1 MRDEIEFSSLRKRMV
16 ATQIA
21 SRGIKDKKVL
31 EVMAKVPR
39 HKFVLSEYLDSAHED
54 HPLPIG
60 EEQTI
65 SQPYM
70 VALMTECLGLKGDE
84 KVLEIG
90 TGSGYQA
97 AVLAELSK
105 EVYTIERFES
115 LAERAK
121 KVLSDLGYKNVKVIV
136 GDGSRGLEEEA
147 PFDRIIVTAGAP
159 ILPKTLVDQLA
170 EGGKMVIPVGGSF
183 SQALLLVE
191 KEKGKVKTTSVC
203 GCVFVPLIGEYG
215 WKR

>member
-1 MRDEIEFSSLRKRMV
+1 MKDEIKFAQLRERMV

-21 SRGIKDKKVL
+21 SRGIDKRVL
-31 EVMAKVPR
+31 EIMARVLR
-39 HKFVLSEYLDSAHED
+39 HRFVLPEYLDSAYED

-60 EEQTI
+60 EGQTI

-97 AVLAELSK
+97 AILAEISK

-136 GDGSRGLEEEA
+136 GDGSRGLEEKA
-147 PFDRIIVTAGAP
+147 PFDRIMVTAGAP
-159 ILPKTLVDQLA
+159 ILPKSLVDQLA

>member
-1 MRDEIEFSSLRKRMV
+1 MKDEVEFSSLRERMV

-21 SRGIKDKKVL
+21 SRRIKDKRVL

-39 HKFVLSEYLDSAHED
+39 HRFVLPEYLDSAYQD
-54 HPLPIG
+54 HPLPLG
-60 EEQTI
+60 EGQTI

-70 VALMTECLGLKGDE
+70 VALMTECLGLKGNE

-97 AVLAELSK
+97 AILAELSQ
-105 EVYTIERFES
+105 EVYTVERFES

-136 GDGSRGLEEEA
+136 GDGSRGLEEKA
-147 PFDRIIVTAGAP
+147 SFDRIMVTAGAP

-215 WKR
+215 WKK

>member
-1 MRDEIEFSSLRKRMV
+1 MRNEIEFGSLRERMV

-21 SRGIKDKKVL
+21 SRGIKNKRIL
-31 EVMAKVPR
+31 ETMAKVPR
-39 HKFVLSEYLDSAHED
+39 HRFVLPEYLDSAYED

-60 EEQTI
+60 EGQTI

-84 KVLEIG
+84 KVLEVG

-97 AVLAELSK
+97 AILAELSK

-121 KVLSDLGYKNVKVIV
+121 KVLRDLRYENVKMIV

-147 PFDRIIVTAGAP
+147 PFDGIMVTAGAP
-159 ILPKTLVDQLA
+159 ILPKSLVDQLA
-170 EGGKMVIPVGGSF
+170 EGGRMVIPVGGSF

>member
-1 MRDEIEFSSLRKRMV
+1 MKDEIEFAQMRERMV
-16 ATQIA
+16 ATQLA
-21 SRGIKDKKVL
+21 SRRIKDKRVL

-39 HKFVLSEYLDSAHED
+39 HRFVLPKYLDSAYED
-54 HPLPIG
+54 HPLPLG
-60 EEQTI
+60 EGQTI

-70 VALMTECLGLKGDE
+70 VALMTECLRLKGDE
-84 KVLEIG
+84 KVLEVG

-97 AVLAELSK
+97 AILAELSK

-121 KVLSDLGYKNVKVIV
+121 KVLSDLEYKNVKVIV

-147 PFDRIIVTAGAP
+147 PFDRIVVTAGAP
-159 ILPKTLVDQLA
+159 VLPKSLADQLA

-191 KEKGKVKTTSVC
+191 KEKDKVKTTSVC

-215 WKR
+215 WKK

>member
-1 MRDEIEFSSLRKRMV
+1 MRDEIEFAQLREGMV

-21 SRGIKDKKVL
+21 SRGIKDKRVL
-31 EVMAKVPR
+31 KVMAKVPR
-39 HKFVLSEYLDSAHED
+39 HRFVLPEYLDSAYED
-54 HPLPIG
+54 YPLPIG
-60 EEQTI
+60 EGQTI

-70 VALMTECLGLKGDE
+70 VTLMTECLGLKGDE
-84 KVLEIG
+84 KVLEVG

-97 AVLAELSK
+97 AILAELSR

-121 KVLSDLGYKNVKVIV
+121 KVLSDLGYENVKVIV
-136 GDGSRGLEEEA
+136 GDGSRGWEEEA
-147 PFDRIIVTAGAP
+147 PFDGIIVTAGAP
-159 ILPKTLVDQLA
+159 VLPKILVDQLA
-170 EGGKMVIPVGGSF
+170 EGGRMVIPVGGSF
-183 SQALLLVE
+183 SQTLLLVE
-191 KEKGKVKTTSVC
+191 KEKGKAKTTSVC

>member
-1 MRDEIEFSSLRKRMV
+1 MKDEVELRALRERMV

-21 SRGIKDKKVL
+21 SRRIKDKRVL

-39 HKFVLSEYLDSAHED
+39 HRFVLPEYRDSAYED
-54 HPLPIG
+54 HPLPLG
-60 EEQTI
+60 EGQTI

-70 VALMTECLGLKGDE
+70 VALMTESLGLKGDE
-84 KVLEIG
+84 KVLEVG

-97 AVLAELSK
+97 AILAELSK
-105 EVYTIERFES
+105 EVYTIERFKS
-115 LAERAK
+115 LAENAK
-121 KVLSDLGYKNVKVIV
+121 KALGDLGYKNVKVII
-136 GDGSRGLEEEA
+136 GDGSRGLEEA

-159 ILPKTLVDQLA
+159 VLPKSLADQLA
-170 EGGKMVIPVGGSF
+170 GGGKMVIPVGGSF

-191 KEKGKVKTTSVC
+191 KEKDKVKTTSVC

-215 WKR
+215 WKK